1 MLGKEKTKIQEPK
14 KPPKKRK
21 GLRKA
26 QLTKE
31 ELVSLNVI
39 MERAE
44 LDEILERAEEKIP
57 SKKKKKEKKEKRK
70 KKTEYK
76 EKKEKTRAAEK
87 KAKEKERR
95 DQVFFEGRAAA
106 MLNHCLAQCR
116 RMHNFQ

>member
-1 MLGKEKTKIQEPK
+1 MLGKEKTKIQETK

-44 LDEILERAEEKIP
+44 LDEILERAEAKIP

>member
-1 MLGKEKTKIQEPK
+1 MLGKEKTKIQETK

-57 SKKKKKEKKEKRK
+57 SKKRK